1 MGTRLSRRDFLR
13 NAVFVVQGLV
23 AAQVLSACAGT
34 PAAKPAEAPTAVK
47 EAPTAGAQSSQ
58 PAASGDKLIVW
69 GSDDWSGQADKF
81 EAYRK
86 FVAQCQ
92 DKLGFPI
99 DYHVVT
105 WTEIG
110 DQEPIIM
117 GADKYVADILCN
129 GTGGNV
135 CQWALQGKLT
145 PWDDLLSAEFIN
157 KINPDVLA
165 NSKYKGKIYALECWP
180 SWVIMFYNKELYQKA
195 GLDPEKP
202 PTTIQELEEHI
213 VKLQGVAKTPFM
225 PVWSDWWMGGW
236 FNMIVHALGGKS
248 FEGGTKEDPE
258 TLKFTYDAPECVEA
272 ITWMQHL
279 WKDNLISQESRNLTQ
294 QDVASRFGL
303 GDIGITSNFEAFAGL
318 AEKEGVSK
326 IVGKE
331 GAFVFPG
338 KVAGKGASILGDE
351 VQLIPKTAKHPDW
364 AAKYV
369 ECIHDPEIQK
379 ARAMTQYIN
388 PMFSELWQDAEI
400 QKKLFYWKAI
410 LQAGSQA
417 MPTNFSSKG
426 GEVGSYF
433 DGKLQ
438 EVVMQGAD
446 PSTTLKDVQSFAQ
459 SQGLG

>member
-1 MGTRLSRRDFLR
+1 MGIKVSRRDFLR
-13 NAVFVVQGLV
+13 QMVLAVEGLA
-23 AAQVLSACAGT
+23 AAQILSACG
-34 PAAKPAEAPTAVK
+34 AKPAAAPTTVK
-47 EAPTAGAQSSQ
+47 EAPTAGAQSAQ
-58 PAASGDKLIVW
+58 PADSGDKLIVW

-145 PWDDLLSAEFIN
+145 PLDDLLSPEFVS
-157 KINPDVLA
+157 KINPNVLE
-165 NSKYKGKIYALECWP
+165 NSKYGGKIMALECWP

-202 PTTIQELEEHI
+202 PETIQQLEEHI

-236 FNMIVHALGGKS
+236 FNMIVHALGGKT
-248 FEGGTKEDPE
+248 FEGGSKEDPE
-258 TLKFTYDAPECVEA
+258 TLKFSYDTPECIEA
-272 ITWMQHL
+272 ITWMQHV
-279 WKDNLISQESRNLTQ
+279 WKDGLISQESRNLTQ

-303 GDIGITSNFEAFAGL
+303 GDIGITANFEAFAGL

-326 IVGKE
+326 VVGKE

-338 KVAGKGASILGDE
+338 KTAGKGASILGDE
-351 VQLIPKTAKHPDW
+351 VQMIPKTAKHPDW
-364 AAKYV
+364 AAKYI

-388 PMFSELWQDAEI
+388 PMFNDLWQDAEI

-410 LQAGSQA
+410 LQAGAQA
-417 MPTNFSSKG
+417 MPINFSSKG

-446 PSTTLKDVQSFAQ
+446 PTTTLKDVQAFAQ